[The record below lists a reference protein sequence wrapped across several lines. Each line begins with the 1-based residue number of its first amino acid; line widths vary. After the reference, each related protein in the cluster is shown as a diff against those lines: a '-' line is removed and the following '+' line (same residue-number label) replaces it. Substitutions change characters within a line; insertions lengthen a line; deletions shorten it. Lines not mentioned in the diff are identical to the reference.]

1 MLWSIYTFP
10 LASRLPIYQT
20 VQNLWCINDGI
31 VQPMVEQVLLQYLEY
46 EGLVLQCGHSLKWF
60 LK

>member
-1 MLWSIYTFP
+1 MLWNIYTFP

-31 VQPMVEQVLLQYLEY
+31 VQPMVEQILLQYLEY
-46 EGLVLQCGHSLKWF
+46 EGLVLQCGHSLK
-60 LK
+60 